1 MDGREHEHIE
11 DLGPEGTPPS
21 GGPEDER
28 EDLRRRCD
36 DERETM
42 TPRET
47 ADCAG
52 TGLAE
57 EYEREEDGGS

>member
-1 MDGREHEHIE
+1 
-11 DLGPEGTPPS
+11 
-21 GGPEDER
+21 
-28 EDLRRRCD
+28 
-36 DERETM
+36 M